1 MPISKLELSEAT
13 TMLLDRYIR
22 EKVILVVS
30 QQIDKS
36 EWSDEPILILKS
48 YQNQMRQDIKDLW
61 IQFDRHAERLTD
73 IEKKITLKGLTSLEL
88 SADPMKILEVR
99 IKRLEAR
106 MPNDDDIVRFEERIK
121 GLELKLQNTKEN

>member
-61 IQFDRHAERLTD
+61 IQFDRHTERLTE

-88 SADPMKILEVR
+88 SADPITILEERV
-99 IKRLEAR
+99 KRLESR
-106 MPNDDDIVRFEERIK
+106 MPSDDDIVRFEERI
-121 GLELKLQNTKEN
+121 GRLELKVQNTKEN

>member
-1 MPISKLELSEAT
+1 MPISSLELSEAT

-36 EWSDEPILILKS
+36 DWGDEPLLILKS

-61 IQFDRHAERLTD
+61 IQFDRHAERLTEV
-73 IEKKITLKGLTSLEL
+73 EKKITLKGLTSLEL
-88 SADPMKILEVR
+88 SADPIKIMEER
-99 IKRLEAR
+99 IKRVESR
-106 MPNDDDIVRFEERIK
+106 MPSDNDIVRFEERIK
-121 GLELKLQNTKEN
+121 QLETKLQNTEEN

>member
-1 MPISKLELSEAT
+1 MPISSLELSEAT

-36 EWSDEPILILKS
+36 DWGDDPLLILKS

-61 IQFDRHAERLTD
+61 IQFDRHAERITEV
-73 IEKKITLKGLTSLEL
+73 EKKLTLKGLTSLEI
-88 SADPMKILEVR
+88 SADPIKIMEER
-99 IKRLEAR
+99 INRVESKL
-106 MPNDDDIVRFEERIK
+106 PSDKDIVKFEERIRL
-121 GLELKLQNTKEN
+121 LESKLQSTEEN

>member
-36 EWSDEPILILKS
+36 DWSDEPILILKS

-61 IQFDRHAERLTD
+61 IQFDRHTERLTE

-88 SADPMKILEVR
+88 SADPMTILEER

-106 MPNDDDIVRFEERIK
+106 MPNDDDIVRFEERI
-121 GLELKLQNTKEN
+121 GRLELKVQNTKEN

>member
-1 MPISKLELSEAT
+1 MPISSLELSEST

-36 EWSDEPILILKS
+36 DWSDEPILILKS

-121 GLELKLQNTKEN
+121 GLELKLQNTEEN

>member
-1 MPISKLELSEAT
+1 MPISSLELSEST

-61 IQFDRHAERLTD
+61 IQFDRHTEQLVE
-73 IEKKITLKGLTSLEL
+73 IKKKISPQVLTSLEL
-88 SADPMKILEVR
+88 SADPMTILEER
-99 IKRLEAR
+99 IKRLESR
-106 MPNDDDIVRFEERIK
+106 MPSDDDIVRFEERI
-121 GLELKLQNTKEN
+121 GRLELKVQNTKEN

>member
-121 GLELKLQNTKEN
+121 GLELKLQNTEEN

>member
-1 MPISKLELSEAT
+1 MPISSLELSEAT

-36 EWSDEPILILKS
+36 DWGDEPLLILKS

-61 IQFDRHAERLTD
+61 IQFDRHAERLAEV
-73 IEKKITLKGLTSLEL
+73 EKKLTLKGLTSLEI
-88 SADPMKILEVR
+88 SADPIKILEER
-99 IKRLEAR
+99 MKRVESR
-106 MPNDDDIVRFEERIK
+106 MPSDNDIVRFEERIK
-121 GLELKLQNTKEN
+121 QLETKLQNTEEN

>member
-1 MPISKLELSEAT
+1 MPISSLELSEST

-36 EWSDEPILILKS
+36 EWSDEPLLILKS

-61 IQFDRHAERLTD
+61 IHLDRHAKRLSE
-73 IEKKITLKGLTSLEL
+73 IEKKITLKDLTSLEL
-88 SADPMKILEVR
+88 SADPMKILEER

-106 MPNDDDIVRFEERIK
+106 MPNDDDIVSFEERIR
-121 GLELKLQNTKEN
+121 GLELKLQNTEEN

>member
-1 MPISKLELSEAT
+1 MPISSLELSEAT

-36 EWSDEPILILKS
+36 EWSDEPLLILKS

-61 IQFDRHAERLTD
+61 IHLDRHAKRLSE
-73 IEKKITLKGLTSLEL
+73 IEKKLILKDLTSLEL
-88 SADPMKILEVR
+88 SADPMTILEEQ

-106 MPNDDDIVRFEERIK
+106 MPNDDDIDRFEERIRR
-121 GLELKLQNTKEN
+121 LESKLQNTEEN

>member
-36 EWSDEPILILKS
+36 DGSDEPILILKS

-121 GLELKLQNTKEN
+121 GLELKLQNTEEN

>member
-36 EWSDEPILILKS
+36 DWSDEPILILKS

-121 GLELKLQNTKEN
+121 GLELKLQNTEEN